1 MYIIDTYW
9 SRWLIFLCIFSLGVL
24 ADACNLRSSMIYE
37 YEQTVYF
44 SEYVLKL
51 GDRDTRP
58 QVLRNWG
65 FHIGTSF
72 RNLYGV
78 PTANQKCQRKNIGD
92 LRKIKVQITVSWNRK
107 KKG

>member
-1 MYIIDTYW
+1 MDM
-9 SRWLIFLCIFSLGVL
+9 SRPSIFL
-24 ADACNLRSSMIYE
+24 
-37 YEQTVYF
+37 

-72 RNLYGV
+72 RNLYEV

-92 LRKIKVQITVSWNRK
+92 LRKIKVQITVKDWHNKGQLEQK
-107 KKG
+107 KEGLSVDRTRDLKICNLTLYH